1 MKKFILGLIGVLF
14 TVALSVVCTLAI
26 DRYVLPIQTDDAHV
40 WEIATNAFDN
50 AQNPQFSTF
59 DDAVAYYEREVDSE
73 ITDSFIVSMPRET
86 YEQIAKVLIGR
97 SGECGKKD
105 ILMEYL
111 KNYKPVYQYL
121 SDPYEQ
127 LAPDERKI
135 DDNTKAIKI
144 KPDSTSTE
152 DTVINGQL
160 YRILRE

>member
-26 DRYVLPIQTDDAHV
+26 DRYVLPTQTDDAHMWDV
-40 WEIATNAFDN
+40 AKNAIYD
-50 AQNPQFSTF
+50 AQNPQFATF
-59 DDAVAYYEREVDSE
+59 DDAVAYYERKVDDE
-73 ITDSFIVSMPRET
+73 ITDSFIVSMPWET
-86 YEQIAKVLIGR
+86 YEQIVKVLIGR
-97 SGECGKKD
+97 MGECDKKD
-105 ILMEYL
+105 ILTEYL

-121 SDPYEQ
+121 ADPYEQ

-135 DDNTKAIKI
+135 DDNTKAVKI
-144 KPDSTSTE
+144 KPDSISTE